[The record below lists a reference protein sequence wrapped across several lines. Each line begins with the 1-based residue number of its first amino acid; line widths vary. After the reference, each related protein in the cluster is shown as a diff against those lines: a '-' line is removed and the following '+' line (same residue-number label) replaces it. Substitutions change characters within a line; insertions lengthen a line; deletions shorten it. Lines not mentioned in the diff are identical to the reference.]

1 MREYLDRVIM
11 CMLMKGCVWKGA
23 LIICVLIVKVKVVCF
38 LIICVLIVKLYIV
51 CVAGSFALPVASTP
65 APTMDGGPEG
75 RSEAVTGITIFPEGT
90 CADACDCACACDG
103 GG

>member
-23 LIICVLIVKVKVVCF
+23 LIICVLIVT
-38 LIICVLIVKLYIV
+38 LYIV
-51 CVAGSFALPVASTP
+51 CVAGSCALPVASTP